1 MRKRNKQLLLRL
13 TENEKQNIINYANLI
28 GLNINIAIINL
39 IERELK
45 KHEEKTTNNWLMD
58 KI

>member
-1 MRKRNKQLLLRL
+1 MRKRNRQLLLRL

-28 GLNINIAIINL
+28 GLNINLAIINL

-45 KHEEKTTNNWLMD
+45 KHEEKTTNN
-58 KI
+58 

>member
-1 MRKRNKQLLLRL
+1 MRKRNERLTLRL
-13 TENEKQNIINYANLI
+13 TTDEKQNIINYANLI